1 MQQGYSYYITRRN
14 EFLGMTLEE
23 FESALKNRVPIDGP
37 FKLEL
42 LDVNRTELRRVDH
55 RMEIDELY
63 SSLHAMLTSVDFSSF
78 DFFVSI
84 TVGGK
89 NFRR

>member
-1 MQQGYSYYITRRN
+1 MTEISMMQQGYSYYITRRN

-42 LDVNRTELRRVDH
+42 LD
-55 RMEIDELY
+55 
-63 SSLHAMLTSVDFSSF
+63 
-78 DFFVSI
+78 
-84 TVGGK
+84 
-89 NFRR
+89 